1 MTEDFIHY
9 LWKYKKVNIHNL
21 KTIQGE
27 KVEMIRFGM
36 HNSDSGPDF
45 SNAQVRIEGQL
56 WAGNIEIHLL
66 NSDWRKHKHQKDGAY
81 RNVILHVVYE
91 YDTEIVFFDN
101 GPTIPCIELKGRIDE
116 KLYWKYEGLLNSNG
130 PIVCYN
136 QAKLIDPFIKESM
149 LQRLMVERMELK
161 TNELSNLLEL
171 RKGDWNSV
179 FYEWLFRGFG
189 LKVNS
194 DPMRILAMQLSA
206 TIVYRHRNSLEDIE
220 ALLFGVAGMLEKP
233 KDEYSK
239 KLKSIFQHLKR
250 KYDLSILDS
259 KIWKFSRMRPNS
271 FPSLRIA
278 QLAAFLFQN
287 GAIFTD
293 FLEEKD
299 SKKLAQTFQIEVS
312 DYWKSHFRFGVS
324 STERSGNIGI
334 EFSQTLILNVIIP
347 ILFLYG
353 KEKGKEE
360 FQQRAFDLLEQMK
373 FEKNQITQIY
383 EALNFPNESAF
394 HSQALIQLNQFY
406 CKPKKCLNCKLGTHL
421 MTIPK

>member
-149 LQRLMVERMELK
+149 LQ
-161 TNELSNLLEL
+161 
-171 RKGDWNSV
+171 
-179 FYEWLFRGFG
+179 
-189 LKVNS
+189 
-194 DPMRILAMQLSA
+194 
-206 TIVYRHRNSLEDIE
+206 
-220 ALLFGVAGMLEKP
+220 
-233 KDEYSK
+233 
-239 KLKSIFQHLKR
+239 
-250 KYDLSILDS
+250 
-259 KIWKFSRMRPNS
+259 
-271 FPSLRIA
+271 
-278 QLAAFLFQN
+278 
-287 GAIFTD
+287 
-293 FLEEKD
+293 
-299 SKKLAQTFQIEVS
+299 
-312 DYWKSHFRFGVS
+312 
-324 STERSGNIGI
+324 
-334 EFSQTLILNVIIP
+334 
-347 ILFLYG
+347 
-353 KEKGKEE
+353 
-360 FQQRAFDLLEQMK
+360 
-373 FEKNQITQIY
+373 
-383 EALNFPNESAF
+383 
-394 HSQALIQLNQFY
+394 
-406 CKPKKCLNCKLGTHL
+406 
-421 MTIPK
+421 